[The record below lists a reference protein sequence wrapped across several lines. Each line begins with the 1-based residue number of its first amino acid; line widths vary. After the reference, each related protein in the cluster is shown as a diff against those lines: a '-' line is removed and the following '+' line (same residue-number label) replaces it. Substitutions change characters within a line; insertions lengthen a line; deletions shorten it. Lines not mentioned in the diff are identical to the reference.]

1 VQAAAFN
8 LARTP
13 WTCLLAC
20 LLACFLACVG
30 ERAVLGGLFRDL
42 RFLSRAS
49 FLVSRN
55 YLLHTMCILSVC
67 LSVCLIS
74 QPKLGKEVRCLAA
87 LQE

>member
-1 VQAAAFN
+1 M
-8 LARTP
+8 
-13 WTCLLAC
+13 
-20 LLACFLACVG
+20 LACFLACVG

-74 QPKLGKEVRCLAA
+74 QPKLGKEVPGCLDGANRGLA
-87 LQE
+87 SLGGFGMEIIT